1 MNEDE
6 TKALVAMAGKKKGQK
21 CEVFI
26 VNNGKICFNGI
37 LKDIARQNQ
46 NAVWVQAL
54 YVNMQLGY
62 VEHRSSIMTAEDI
75 YFLTL
80 RLITTILL
88 TSVLWYYF

>member
-1 MNEDE
+1 MNEDK
-6 TKALVAMAGKKKGQK
+6 TKALVAMAGKKKKGQK
-21 CEVFI
+21 CEVFR

-54 YVNMQLGY
+54 YMQLGY

-75 YFLTL
+75 
-80 RLITTILL
+80 
-88 TSVLWYYF
+88 